1 MNADNTSFASNA
13 GTIASRLGKSGDA
26 VFHVRAGVE
35 VRSAGDLTL
44 SNDWNLAT
52 RPAGEEP
59 GVLTLRAAGN
69 LNLDSNLS
77 DGFNV
82 ATPFSSGTIPAA
94 LVEGDSWGYRLVAG
108 ADADAADPLAVKAG
122 SGDITLAAGKLVR
135 TGTGDI
141 RLAAG
146 GDIKLADNKSAIY
159 TAGRIA
165 DTAAG
170 FVVPANAQ
178 FSQGGGDVSLVATGN
193 ITGAP
198 SAQLYSNWL
207 FRQGAVNTSTGEYTR
222 QPAWWVRF
230 DQFQQGVGALGGGNV
245 TLQAGGNVENVSASA
260 PTQARMTAT
269 APDAT
274 KLVTTGGGDVRVT
287 TGGDLLGGQY
297 YADRGDVVI
306 TAGGKVGSGQSVLGN
321 PLYTILALGD
331 ARAFVSAQGDVNI
344 HTVLNPH
351 LVVQSSGNGTA
362 FNVTNVTSP
371 SWSLFSTYGRD
382 SGVDMQSLDGKV
394 TMHNGGG
401 GSADI
406 RAAYQKTQGVNGP
419 GLNFNISNSRYKPTL
434 LSLLPPNL
442 SATAFQSDVVMNDGP
457 TDLVLYPSA
466 RAQLTLLAA
475 NSIDIPALISMS
487 DRDPALIPSA
497 IRPGTESSQFP
508 TTLLSA
514 ADLVLVHAAVPVHT
528 GDTQPARVYAVAGDI
543 KGSTEGL
550 TLDLSKSVRLR
561 AGQDVRD
568 LRCRRSMSARMIS
581 AGWKQAGML
590 PLLPE
595 TTGQR
600 IPKSGLAA

>member
-1 MNADNTSFASNA
+1 MNTDNTSFASNA

-35 VRSAGDLTL
+35 VRSTGDLAL

-59 GVLTLRAAGN
+59 GMLTLRAAGN
-69 LNLDSNLS
+69 LDLDNHLS

-82 ATPFSSGTIPAA
+82 ATPFSSGSTPAA

-122 SGDITLAAGKLVR
+122 SGDITLAAGKLAR

-146 GDIKLADNKSAIY
+146 GNIKLADNKSAIY

-178 FSQGGGDVSLVATGN
+178 FSRGGGDVSLVAMGN

-207 FRQGAVNTSTGEYTR
+207 FRQGAVNASTGEYTR

-269 APDAT
+269 APDAS

-331 ARAFVSAQGDVNI
+331 ARRVRKRARGCQHSYCAESA
-344 HTVLNPH
+344 
-351 LVVQSSGNGTA
+351 S
-362 FNVTNVTSP
+362 
-371 SWSLFSTYGRD
+371 
-382 SGVDMQSLDGKV
+382 
-394 TMHNGGG
+394 G
-401 GSADI
+401 GSVF
-406 RAAYQKTQGVNGP
+406 RH
-419 GLNFNISNSRYKPTL
+419 R
-434 LSLLPPNL
+434 
-442 SATAFQSDVVMNDGP
+442 
-457 TDLVLYPSA
+457 
-466 RAQLTLLAA
+466 
-475 NSIDIPALISMS
+475 
-487 DRDPALIPSA
+487 
-497 IRPGTESSQFP
+497 
-508 TTLLSA
+508 
-514 ADLVLVHAAVPVHT
+514 H
-528 GDTQPARVYAVAGDI
+528 
-543 KGSTEGL
+543 
-550 TLDLSKSVRLR
+550 
-561 AGQDVRD
+561 
-568 LRCRRSMSARMIS
+568 
-581 AGWKQAGML
+581 
-590 PLLPE
+590 
-595 TTGQR
+595 R
-600 IPKSGLAA
+600 I